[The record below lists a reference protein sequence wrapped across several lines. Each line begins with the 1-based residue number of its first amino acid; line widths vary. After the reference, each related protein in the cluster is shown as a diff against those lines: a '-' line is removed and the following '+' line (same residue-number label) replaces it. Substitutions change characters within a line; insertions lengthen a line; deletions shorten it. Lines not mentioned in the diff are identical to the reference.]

1 MATDGNIILAKTSN
15 GFYCEK
21 CDYKTSKKYN
31 FEIHINS
38 KKHNC
43 CGLETFGNKKM
54 AKTSNSIKYSC
65 ENCDKNYSDRAGL
78 WKHKKKCLYSIVSD
92 TDKSSPNINLI
103 DKDDLIL
110 ELLKQNK
117 ELLEIVKNGTTNNS
131 HNTINTNSHNNA
143 FNLNFFLNET
153 CKNAMNITDFIESIK
168 LQLNDLMDVGKLG
181 YVEGIS
187 NIIVK
192 NLNALDVT
200 ERPVHCTDKKRET
213 FYVKD
218 KGRWEKEDEER
229 KNIKKAIKSVANKN
243 IRLLPQYREKF
254 PDYNDSNSIHSD
266 EHSKIVIES
275 MISDSDKDE
284 KIIKNIS
291 KVITIDKFKAV

>member
-1 MATDGNIILAKTSN
+1 MSTLDIPKNPK
-15 GFYCEK
+15 
-21 CDYKTSKKYN
+21 
-31 FEIHINS
+31 
-38 KKHNC
+38 
-43 CGLETFGNKKM
+43 
-54 AKTSNSIKYSC
+54 KYSC
-65 ENCDKNYSDRAGL
+65 NFCNHFTSNLKDYKKHILTQKHIRNTSATFSNNVATWKSHYYICSNCNKEYSNRSGL
-78 WKHKKKCLYSIVSD
+78 WRHKKTCFIPIISETKED
-92 TDKSSPNINLI
+92 TILNNNSI

-131 HNTINTNSHNNA
+131 HNTTNTNSHNNA

-218 KGRWEKEDEER
+218 QGLWEKEDEER
-229 KNIKKAIKSVANKN
+229 RKIKKAIKSVANKN
-243 IRLLPQYREKF
+243 IRLLPQYRAKF
-254 PDYNDSNSIHSD
+254 PDYNDSDSIHSD

-275 MISDSDKDE
+275 MISDSYKDE

-291 KVITIDKFKAV
+291 KAITIDKFKVV

>member
-1 MATDGNIILAKTSN
+1 MATEKTQ
-15 GFYCEK
+15 K
-21 CDYKTSKKYN
+21 
-31 FEIHINS
+31 NS
-38 KKHNC
+38 KKFC
-43 CGLETFGNKKM
+43 CDICLFI
-54 AKTSNSIKYSC
+54 TSNKNDYNRHNLTQKHIRNTSATFSNNNATKKTHNHICSICNKEYNNRS
-65 ENCDKNYSDRAGL
+65 GL
-78 WKHKKKCLYSIVSD
+78 WRHKKTCFSIIIND
-92 TDKSSPNINLI
+92 TENHNNIEQPNNINSI
-103 DKDDLIL
+103 SKDELIL

-131 HNTINTNSHNNA
+131 HNTTTNSHNNA

-218 KGRWEKEDEER
+218 QGQWEKEDEER
-229 KNIKKAIKSVANKN
+229 KKIKKAIKTVVNKN
-243 IRLLPQYREKF
+243 IRLLPQYRAKF
-254 PDYNDSNSIHSD
+254 PDYNDSDSIHSD
-266 EHSKIVIES
+266 EHSKIVIET
-275 MISDSDKDE
+275 MVSDYNKDE
-284 KIIKNIS
+284 KIIKNIL
-291 KVITIDKFKAV
+291 KAITIDKFKDV

>member
-1 MATDGNIILAKTSN
+1 MSTNKSPKIP
-15 GFYCEK
+15 
-21 CDYKTSKKYN
+21 KKY
-31 FEIHINS
+31 FCEICNHFTCNLKDYNRHLSTQKHFSNTSATLSNTYATQKSHNHICC
-38 KKHNC
+38 NC
-43 CGLETFGNKKM
+43 NK
-54 AKTSNSIKYSC
+54 
-65 ENCDKNYSDRAGL
+65 EYSDRSGL
-78 WKHKKKCLYSIVSD
+78 WRHKKTCFIPTILETS
-92 TDKSSPNINLI
+92 KSVPTNINLI
-103 DKDDLIL
+103 EKDVLIL

-131 HNTINTNSHNNA
+131 HNTTTNTNSHNNA

-168 LQLNDLMDVGKLG
+168 IQLNDLVDVGKLG

-187 NIIVK
+187 NIIAK

-218 KGRWEKEDEER
+218 QGLWEKEDEER
-229 KNIKKAIKSVANKN
+229 KKIKKVIKTVANKN
-243 IRLLPQYREKF
+243 IRLLPQYRAKF
-254 PDYNDSNSIHSD
+254 PDYNDSDSIHSD

-275 MISDSDKDE
+275 MISDSNKDE
-284 KIIKNIS
+284 KIITNIS
-291 KVITIDKFKAV
+291 KVITIDKLKVT